1 MAETKK
7 TKKETKIKVDS
18 TKPDAEGFAVIETG
32 GKQYR
37 VAVGES
43 IKVEKIVGEAKLY
56 KIGDDVVFNKVLL
69 IDNGKDLTEVGAP
82 YLSGA
87 KVLGTI
93 TEIGRNKKVT
103 VIKYLQKSRYFKKNG
118 HRQPFF
124 KVKIDKIV

>member
-93 TEIGRNKKVT
+93 TEIGRNKKV
-103 VIKYLQKSRYFKKNG
+103 KYLQKSRYFKKNG

>member
-87 KVLGTI
+87 
-93 TEIGRNKKVT
+93 
-103 VIKYLQKSRYFKKNG
+103 
-118 HRQPFF
+118 
-124 KVKIDKIV
+124 